1 MKHHNCRDHITF
13 AIISMNYYIHH
24 DYVTIIIERGDT
36 MKDNLGVETIGIIC
50 LTIIT
55 ITAMTKNMTEIASV
69 ALGAIAGYLTHK
81 RGG

>member
-1 MKHHNCRDHITF
+1 
-13 AIISMNYYIHH
+13 
-24 DYVTIIIERGDT
+24 

-55 ITAMTKNMTEIASV
+55 ITAMTKNMTEIASA